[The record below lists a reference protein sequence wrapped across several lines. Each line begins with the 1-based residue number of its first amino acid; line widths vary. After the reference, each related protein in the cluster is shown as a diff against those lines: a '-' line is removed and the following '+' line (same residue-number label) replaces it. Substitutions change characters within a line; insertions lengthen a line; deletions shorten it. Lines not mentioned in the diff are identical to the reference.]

1 MHGLR
6 NNPWSLF
13 FNNVEGNM
21 ARNYEC
27 RKSIVYVVIEL
38 ARPLQDVNAR
48 VSASSRQVSY
58 VFLYFWSVDASYCFV
73 VMQSFGDLCL
83 FPLS

>member
-1 MHGLR
+1 MVTFFC
-6 NNPWSLF
+6 NNI
-13 FNNVEGNM
+13 EGNM
-21 ARNYEC
+21 ACNYEC
-27 RKSIVYVVIEL
+27 RKSIVYVGIEL

-48 VSASSRQVSY
+48 VSVSSRQVSY
-58 VFLYFWSVDASYCFV
+58 VFLAFWSIDASYCFV